1 MQIDIDKL
9 HDVLE
14 GKRFGRG
21 DGRTIAGLVQ
31 LAQYVDF
38 HPYGKLVH
46 FSANFTQAL
55 EKSRIFRE
63 DILEG
68 LGMKDEVAATYR
80 DYTIFNNGCKVYFMS
95 LGEGITKTKDRLI
108 GLRVDNYVVDHFA
121 EYLISPAVKAVIETR
136 LL

>member
-38 HPYGKLVH
+38 HPHGKLVH
-46 FSANFTQAL
+46 FSANFTQA
-55 EKSRIFRE
+55 RANRE
-63 DILEG
+63 VFHTEILDS
-68 LGMKDEVAATYR
+68 LGMKDEVACQYA
-80 DYTIFNNGCKVYFMS
+80 DYTVFDNGCKVYFMS
-95 LGEGITKTKDRLI
+95 LGEGVSNVENRLI
-108 GLRVDNYVVDHFA
+108 GIRVDNFVVDHFA
-121 EYLISPAVKAVIETR
+121 EYLYPSSIASR
-136 LL
+136 LM